1 MKQPHTSQAHGV
13 GAVLILVRVED
24 GKCEMRSSCLQE
36 NPSKQTKTS
45 CLTPGISANM
55 FPTHQKDPPQILN
68 NKSAPC
74 QSLTHQ
80 INVTGRTNSLASPCR
95 SDSAELTAVC
105 DFCRGTGIT
114 SLFCLLIKVKHPQVP
129 KPQVQAQKYRQI
141 LSLSL
146 LLFKIKEVSAKERTT
161 TSASHRH
168 PPDHT
173 SVIHR
178 GQTWMM
184 TMSETG
190 NKKRPSLCNIT
201 ESSVARISARDSM
214 TGLSRKWRTYSSSSK
229 Y

>member
-1 MKQPHTSQAHGV
+1 
-13 GAVLILVRVED
+13 
-24 GKCEMRSSCLQE
+24 MRSSCLQE

-114 SLFCLLIKVKHPQVP
+114 SWFCLLIKVKHPQVP

-168 PPDHT
+168 PPDYT

-178 GQTWMM
+178 GQSCFRGEEHLRSSFTWMM

-190 NKKRPSLCNIT
+190 NKKRPSLFNIT

>member
-1 MKQPHTSQAHGV
+1 
-13 GAVLILVRVED
+13 
-24 GKCEMRSSCLQE
+24 MRSSCLQE

-168 PPDHT
+168 PPDYT

>member
-168 PPDHT
+168 PPDYT

>member
-13 GAVLILVRVED
+13 DAVLILVRVED

-80 INVTGRTNSLASPCR
+80 INVMGRTNSLASPCR

-114 SLFCLLIKVKHPQVP
+114 SWFCLLSKVKHPQVP

-201 ESSVARISARDSM
+201 ESSVARISARGTM
-214 TGLSRKWRTYSSSSK
+214 TGLSQKWRTYSSSSK